1 MFQNFHSLS
10 WFVLIRFIQYASKCL
25 GVQSLAIS
33 ACFVFFLKLWRRKG
47 VECHKAI
54 IEGYLQSMEFGQEDV
69 VIWLD
74 VCPNQF
80 FASI

>member
-1 MFQNFHSLS
+1 MLRSVWWCSHWQFLP
-10 WFVLIRFIQYASKCL
+10 VL
-25 GVQSLAIS
+25 
-33 ACFVFFLKLWRRKG
+33 FLKLWRGKG